1 MPTTS
6 DQHGDEDPQPAQRF
20 GAQAISSRV
29 RIEDAPFT
37 VQVHEAYRGSLKLI
51 CHGGENRFAIITTGD
66 DARGT
71 ASVEISEED
80 LEELHEAIGEV
91 LEDVE

>member
-1 MPTTS
+1 MAS
-6 DQHGDEDPQPAQRF
+6 DRSGDEDPQPAQRF
-20 GAQAISSRV
+20 GGQAISSRV

-37 VQVHEAYRGSLKLI
+37 VQVYEPYRGELQFIRL
-51 CHGGENRFAIITTGD
+51 GTENIFQIRASGD

-71 ASVEISEED
+71 ARVEISNDE

-91 LEDVE
+91 LSK